1 MDAIQTQ
8 VRANP
13 QHNAERV
20 PTLEELGV
28 TEADILHLVQV
39 VSDQLARKYGVE
51 SCELWGQAWLG
62 VRVAMV
68 RYRSERGAFL
78 PFARNSA
85 IISINNN
92 MRTRRID
99 LRIVADLQILG

>member
-1 MDAIQTQ
+1 MDAIQQQ

-62 VRVAMV
+62 VRSVMG
-68 RYRSERGAFL
+68 RYDGKRGGFL
-78 PFARNSA
+78 PYARKRA
-85 IISINNN
+85 AGSIEDA
-92 MRTRRID
+92 MRKRKLD
-99 LRIVADLQILG
+99 YRIVADLQILG